1 MAVASRVARACTGFS
16 RAFARALTSACRLG
30 LRLSGVCPRSSQ
42 LRIVWTL
49 WHRRHQ
55 CISSQLRTA
64 CCACCAL
71 ALSTRACGPCRR
83 CGIECH
89 HFGTGAVHAS
99 PATIHFNS
107 GRIIGHR
114 CAHALPPTAANCLRT
129 HSRACAIDH
138 IKRAQ
143 QCSMGRRHW
152 LCKNGRRIRKSVIN

>member
-1 MAVASRVARACTGFS
+1 MAVESRVARACTGFG
-16 RAFARALTSACRLG
+16 RAFARTMTSACRFG

-99 PATIHFNS
+99 PTTIHFNR

-114 CAHALPPTAANCLRT
+114 CAHALPPQLQTVWGLT
-129 HSRACAIDH
+129 RARVRSTISKGPSSVQWVGDIGCA
-138 IKRAQ
+138 R
-143 QCSMGRRHW
+143 MGDGY
-152 LCKNGRRIRKSVIN
+152 GRV